1 MDSSNRP
8 PALVFACLKRLCDV
22 QTKYLLTE
30 APRDAPITPRVAL
43 GAAVWLAGW
52 LTNLQADH
60 ILINLRKPGE
70 TGAGSG
76 RLAGGGRRD
85 RGKGECTAEC
95 LSKLSGMPLPCHA
108 LHSAAHPAP
117 LSASSPCPLSL
128 YTGYKIPRGGAF
140 AYVSAANYFGE
151 IVEWVGWALVV
162 GSLPAAAFALF
173 TFCNLAPRGWRHHQ
187 W

>member
-70 TGAGSG
+70 TGAGKRAMRG
-76 RLAGGGRRD
+76 RAGGAGSYNEVTC
-85 RGKGECTAEC
+85 G
-95 LSKLSGMPLPCHA
+95 
-108 LHSAAHPAP
+108 PAWAGP
-117 LSASSPCPLSL
+117 GACSSL
-128 YTGYKIPRGGAF
+128 
-140 AYVSAANYFGE
+140 
-151 IVEWVGWALVV
+151 
-162 GSLPAAAFALF
+162 
-173 TFCNLAPRGWRHHQ
+173 
-187 W
+187 